1 MANFLETLNNNL
13 VFWIDGSCNSNYK
26 LYNYSTMLNLVESA
40 PYTFNFHLNNGVTE
54 TSYRFEDKYKIL
66 GSRDDPHYT
75 VYNEKNNLSSS
86 IGAAV
91 LARNYNNFYFN
102 YPLTTGYTVEIS
114 CDIGSFY
121 MYSQDEMA
129 DMDFTMF
136 TLVSSQTAGG
146 FKIDATSNN
155 INDYMDNFENFYD
168 TLDSNIFTDNKT
180 YKNLIVDQYGISKY
194 PLKSGQKYHIVF
206 NSNGRVYVG
215 GAELSHLNV
224 LYSHTGGTISQNVG
238 KNYCN
243 LILGNWTADA
253 SDRTQI
259 NYYMTPGWPGTIY
272 YLRLYKYLT
281 DDQCKLLSKYGST
294 IELSSNKKLYTASRL
309 TEGASVNAF
318 GRNGRVEC
326 KNELIEGKSSQIGF
340 HSNGDLWVD
349 EFIEI

>member
-1 MANFLETLNNNL
+1 MASFLETLNNNL
-13 VFWIDGSCNSNYK
+13 VFWIDGSCDSNYK
-26 LYNYSTMLNLVESA
+26 LYNYSPMLNLVESA
-40 PYTFNFHLNNGVTE
+40 PYTFNFHLDKGVAE
-54 TSYRFEDKYKIL
+54 TSYRFENKYKIL

-91 LARNYNNFYFN
+91 LAKNYNNFYFD
-102 YPLTTGYTVEIS
+102 YSLRDYAVEIS

-121 MYSQDEMA
+121 MYSEDEMA

-136 TLVSSQTAGG
+136 TLISSQTAGG
-146 FKIDATSNN
+146 FKINAVSNN
-155 INDYMDNFENFYD
+155 INDYMDDFENFYD
-168 TLDSNIFTDNKT
+168 SLIATDFTT
-180 YKNLIVDQYGISKY
+180 YESYTNLIVDQYGISKY
-194 PLKSGQKYHIVF
+194 PLKPKQKYNFVF
-206 NSNGRVYVG
+206 NSNGKVYVG
-215 GAELSHLNV
+215 GTELNSSNV
-224 LYSHTGGTISQNVG
+224 LYGHSGGTISQNVR
-238 KNYCN
+238 NSYFN

-253 SDRTQI
+253 IDKPHITSR
-259 NYYMTPGWPGTIY
+259 MTPGWPGTIY
-272 YLRLYKYLT
+272 YLRLYRSLT
-281 DDQCKLLSKYGST
+281 NDQCKLLSKYGAT
-294 IELSSNKKLYTASRL
+294 IELSSNKKLYTTSRL